1 MFDKWE
7 SKKRIEFIIIDTKSA
22 TMIDKL
28 LIHLDGNLGGMIM
41 NIDGNVIKTLLTS
54 SRPMAS

>member
-7 SKKRIEFIIIDTKSA
+7 SKKRIEFIIINTNSA